1 MAFFAYY
8 FDWDSILGVLFGVL
22 GVLFG
27 ILGVLFGVL
36 CILFGVLGVFFA
48 VLGVFI
54 LWINFPKN
62 SPFRV
67 LCGKGTPAWK
77 RYTTAGCGGCDNYEV
92 CIQVPTCSPVHSW
105 GIISFDQELEQFWT
119 EVLINWVL
127 LMIWYN
133 LTPDLISFEEKFVVV
148 LIHISIRT
156 IITIIYNPLLTRLVE
171 SQLGCALAQTNVA
184 ALRLILKGKF

>member
-1 MAFFAYY
+1 MMAIIIIPHICHFWYATIFLGLWKVRQKVRKFATKIAPQQNSVNEYFEILIHIYCKLYQFMAFFAYY
-8 FDWDSILGVLFGVL
+8 FDWDSILGVLFGIL

-36 CILFGVLGVFFA
+36 CILFGLLGVFFA

-62 SPFRV
+62 SPFRI

-92 CIQVPTCSPVHSW
+92 WGHTTHMAWVPE
-105 GIISFDQELEQFWT
+105 G
-119 EVLINWVL
+119 
-127 LMIWYN
+127 
-133 LTPDLISFEEKFVVV
+133 
-148 LIHISIRT
+148 
-156 IITIIYNPLLTRLVE
+156 
-171 SQLGCALAQTNVA
+171 
-184 ALRLILKGKF
+184 LKGRSQGGQKPPTWGPLEF